1 MRVVSSK
8 LAAMQFTSR
17 SSGIGFGAA
26 LFLDFLIGQALA
38 SDPPRQ
44 DTLTSPGPE
53 HGFLE
58 DLAGSY
64 QLSSEVTLSPGDLP
78 VRSAGSS
85 DSKVILGGRYLLSR
99 AKLGSGAGAYE
110 QLTLLGYDRTAGHY
124 VNISLDTA
132 STSIGYLTG
141 NRDEH
146 GALRLENPTG
156 SVSVSMALD
165 EQGTLDSRIED
176 PAGGEGGTFVL
187 SRTVARTSERK

>member
-1 MRVVSSK
+1 
-8 LAAMQFTSR
+8 MQFTSR

-26 LFLDFLIGQALA
+26 LFLGFLIGQALA

-44 DTLTSPGPE
+44 DMPTSPGRE

-64 QLSSEVTLSPGDLP
+64 ELSSELTLTPGDRP
-78 VRSAGSS
+78 IRSAGSS

-99 AKLGSGAGAYE
+99 AKLGSSAGAYE
-110 QLTLLGYDRTAGHY
+110 QLTLLGYDRTAGFY
-124 VNISLDTA
+124 VNICLDMA

-146 GALRLENPTG
+146 GVLRLEDPTG
-156 SVSVSMALD
+156 SASVSMALD
-165 EQGTLDSRIED
+165 EQGTLNSRIEVS
-176 PAGGEGGTFVL
+176 AGGEAAPSL
-187 SRTVARTSERK
+187 SPER